1 MFGYISKQDIQN
13 SNRLDKI
20 SKNLM
25 IQYIVSVYYSLN
37 T

>member
-1 MFGYISKQDIQN
+1 MFSYISKQDIQN
-13 SNRLDKI
+13 SNRQDKI

>member
-1 MFGYISKQDIQN
+1 MFSYISKQDIQN

-25 IQYIVSVYYSLN
+25 IQYIIH
-37 T
+37 